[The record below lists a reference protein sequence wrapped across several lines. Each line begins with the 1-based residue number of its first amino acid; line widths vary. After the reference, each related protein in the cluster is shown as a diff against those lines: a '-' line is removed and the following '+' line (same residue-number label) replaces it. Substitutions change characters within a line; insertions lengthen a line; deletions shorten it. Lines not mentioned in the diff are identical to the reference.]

1 MSDQH
6 RVLTIDGGGIK
17 GVYPLAFLA
26 SVEEKTDVKAA
37 TFFDLIVGTS
47 TGGIIALGLGLGWS
61 AQELLEMYRSLGE
74 RVFANSVW
82 GRIKGAWR
90 HWMLSK
96 YDSEPLRELLHESFG
111 KKRLGRSETRLV
123 IPSANLEEGSVYLYK
138 TAHSPRFRED
148 YQERVVDIALSTA
161 AAPTYFPAHHSSRSI
176 PLVDGGVWADN
187 PSAVGA
193 VEALEILDWEKGNID
208 LLSMSCT
215 SEPFGV
221 GWGQRFG
228 LGRLYWSTKVT
239 DLFMSTQA
247 SAAHGMTQHLLGKDH
262 VVRID
267 HAVPKGEY
275 GLDSV
280 DKVDQLVG
288 LGRMKARHR
297 FPELKEQ
304 FFESIVSTFEPH
316 YTL

>member
-1 MSDQH
+1 MSEKR
-6 RVLTIDGGGIK
+6 RVLAIDGGGIK
-17 GVYPLAFLA
+17 GIYPLAFLA
-26 SVEEKTDVKAA
+26 SVEEKTELKAA
-37 TFFDLIVGTS
+37 SFFDLIVGTS

-61 AQELLEMYRSLGE
+61 AQELLEMYRSLGK
-74 RVFANSVW
+74 RVFASGMW
-82 GRIKGAWR
+82 ERIKSAWR
-90 HWMLSK
+90 HWMLAK
-96 YDSEPLRELLHESFG
+96 YDSEPLRDLLDDSFG
-111 KKRLGRSETRLV
+111 EKRLGRSEKRLV

-161 AAPTYFPAHHSSRSI
+161 AAPTYFPAHHSSYNI
-176 PLVDGGVWADN
+176 PLIDGGVWANN

-193 VEALEILDWEKGNID
+193 VEALEILDWERGSVD
-208 LLSMSCT
+208 LLSLSCT
-215 SEPFGV
+215 SEPFDI

-239 DLFMSTQA
+239 DLFMATQA

-267 HAVPKGEY
+267 HVVPKGEY
-275 GLDSV
+275 GLDTV
-280 DKVDQLVG
+280 NKVDQLVA
-288 LGRMKARHR
+288 LGRTKARHR

-304 FFESIVSTFEPH
+304 FFESTASTFEPH